1 MNSKDIGGEVMK
13 KVLIFT
19 GSTGGGHNQAAK
31 SLSSK
36 FELYGYDVTVVDIL
50 KVTNKVM
57 EKLFADGYEILSCSL
72 PVVYRGLYNY
82 SDRQTI
88 NVRLTKYIYRIFKRK
103 IYRIIREIN
112 PDLIVGTHPFI
123 VNIISNLKQRKR
135 LYVPF
140 ISVVTDFKAHYTYFN
155 KYVDA
160 YITGSGYTNL
170 GMINKGI
177 PEEKLY
183 CYGIPIRQEFLLG
196 EDNYTNKKN
205 HDFTVLLMGGSMGIK
220 AIEKVLKGLVNC
232 KNRLK
237 IIVVCGNNKSLMNKI
252 KSEYTNNQINK
263 DILVYGFT
271 NDIPKLM
278 GKSDILISKPGG
290 LTVSEAIVKRL
301 PILIPYML
309 PGQEEDN
316 AEFLSDAGIAMV
328 INNIDEIQRLVD
340 NLVNKPEILEN
351 MKMKMDR
358 IANHYSVDNIVKLG
372 ERLIKK
378 YKIICSLKKAE

>member
-1 MNSKDIGGEVMK
+1 MK
-13 KVLIFT
+13 KVVIFT

-36 FELYGYDVTVVDIL
+36 FQLYGYDVTVVDIL

-57 EKLFADGYEILSCSL
+57 ERLFADGYEILSCNL

-140 ISVVTDFKAHYTYFN
+140 ISVVTDFKAHCTYFN

-160 YITGSGYTNL
+160 YITGSRYTNL

-183 CYGIPIRQEFLLG
+183 CYGIPIRQEFLLN
-196 EDNYTNKKN
+196 ENNYDNIRN
-205 HDFTVLLMGGSMGIK
+205 DEFTVLLMGGSMGIK

-237 IIVVCGNNKSLMNKI
+237 IIVVCGNNKSLMNRI
-252 KSEYTNNQINK
+252 KSEYKDNK

-271 NDIPKLM
+271 DDIPKLM
-278 GKSDILISKPGG
+278 GNSDILISKPGG
-290 LTVSEAIVKRL
+290 LTVSEAIAKRL

-316 AEFLSDAGIAMV
+316 AEFLSDSGIAMV
-328 INNIDEIQRLVD
+328 IKDIDKIDKVVD
-340 NLVNKPEILEN
+340 NLVDKPEILEN
-351 MKMKMDR
+351 MMMKMEG
-358 IANHYSVDNIVKLG
+358 IACHYSVDNIVKLG

-378 YKIICSLKKAE
+378 YKIIYSLKKAE